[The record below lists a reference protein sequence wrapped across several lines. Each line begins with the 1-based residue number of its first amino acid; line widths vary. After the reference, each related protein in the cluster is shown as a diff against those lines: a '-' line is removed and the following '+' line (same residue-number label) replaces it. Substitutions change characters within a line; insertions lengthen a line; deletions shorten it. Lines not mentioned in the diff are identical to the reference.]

1 MNLNQNELKKK
12 FGKNIIF
19 QERLSKYSWFNLGG
33 PAKIMFKPESVE
45 QLTNFLKYV
54 NKSNDPMKITCLGAG
69 SNTLIRD
76 GGFNGV
82 IVKLSSKFSYINIL
96 EENVLE
102 VGAGTLDKTLSRYAA
117 ENSIVN
123 FEFLSCIPGSVGG
136 AIIMNSGCYGD
147 EISNIFISLKA
158 IDYNG
163 NIREIKN
170 DEIKFVYRGTN
181 LPEDLIILSVKL
193 HAIKGDKNLIN
204 EKISNYS
211 QKKKESQPSQIKT
224 CGSTFKNPKDKK
236 AWKLIKN
243 SNGNLLSFGKA
254 SISKKHSNFF
264 VNEGGASSNDIEK
277 LIYFV
282 RQNVF
287 EKYKINLDLEL
298 KIIGENINN
307 E

>member
-1 MNLNQNELKKK
+1 
-12 FGKNIIF
+12 
-19 QERLSKYSWFNLGG
+19 
-33 PAKIMFKPESVE
+33 
-45 QLTNFLKYV
+45 
-54 NKSNDPMKITCLGAG
+54 MKITCLGAG

-193 HAIKGDKNLIN
+193 HASKGDKNLIK

-236 AWKLIKN
+236 AWELIKN

-282 RQNVF
+282 KQNVF